1 MRRRIAIA
9 GLALLLAVNGTLLIV
24 QPGLVLPRSLA
35 SYYFGPKL
43 VRADVVVDD
52 GGIRQYRL
60 DRGRLLRIQG
70 SSLLVRE
77 GDGTVVVVPVAADAI
92 VRLNGRTVTLQNL
105 RRGLRVLTI
114 REGGAAASEVRA
126 GSR

>member
-24 QPGLVLPRSLA
+24 QPGLALPRSLA
-35 SYYFGPKL
+35 SYFFGPKL
-43 VRADVVVDD
+43 VRADVVVND

-60 DRGRLLRIQG
+60 DRGRLLRIQD

-77 GDGTVVVVPVAADAI
+77 GDGTVVVVPVAGDATI
-92 VRLNGRTVTLQNL
+92 RLNGRTVTLQNL